1 MLRFE
6 ISGQSLSKQPNTKLS
21 WSKFDQSLLIMLDLL
36 EAGSANL
43 LSEIKSCGRWSD
55 MVVVILLEIA
65 FEMELLNKLSRRA
78 LE

>member
-1 MLRFE
+1 
-6 ISGQSLSKQPNTKLS
+6 
-21 WSKFDQSLLIMLDLL
+21 MLDLL

-55 MVVVILLEIA
+55 MVVVILLEMV
-65 FEMELLNKLSRRA
+65 FEMTLLNKLSRKV